1 MRNAFKISIATAL
14 LALSACSPQIFD
26 EVVMVEEPAA
36 LGAPEAPVQN
46 KSTCANTGLDDGIGG
61 TGCPAPLE

>member
-14 LALSACSPQIFD
+14 LTLSACSPPIFD

-36 LGAPEAPVQN
+36 LGAPAAPVES
-46 KSTCANTGLDDGIGG
+46 KLSCDTEALDDGIGG
-61 TGCPAPLE
+61 TGCHTPIE